1 MTNNLIFDSIN
12 FYKSN
17 KKNVDNY
24 GLGHLTESADR
35 VMYNRG
41 KKLATATKDIVA
53 KAITPPLAG
62 VGTAAYSKVH
72 DWAGQTAIEYRIQ
85 QGETV
90 IYLDDLY
97 EDVDANDDRSQTGV
111 RWAVRRA
118 KDAGILAKTST
129 QGKYQV
135 V

>member
-1 MTNNLIFDSIN
+1 MTNNSIFDSIN
-12 FYKSN
+12 FYNSN
-17 KKNVDNY
+17 KNNVENY
-24 GLGHLTESADR
+24 GLGYLPERTDR

-41 KKLATATKDIVA
+41 KKLATATKEIVQ
-53 KAITPPLAG
+53 KAITQPLAG
-62 VGTAAYSKVH
+62 LGTAAYSKVH

-85 QGETV
+85 QGQTV